1 MGKGIIRQAELGYVN
16 PFVPLMST
24 CRERVLE
31 RPRPVPSPERGHE
44 RELAQDVHSSR
55 SHQQDGR
62 CRDRGLR
69 QHHHLHPTGQRH
81 HVGRAESN

>member
-55 SHQQDGR
+55 SHQQD
-62 CRDRGLR
+62 
-69 QHHHLHPTGQRH
+69 
-81 HVGRAESN
+81 VVAEIADSVSIIIFTDGSAASRRSG